1 MQIVLNFKTN
11 HVIVGFSTG
20 NVFSS
25 LEGIEFIWELKT
37 VEGVGS
43 VNAQSVLR

>member
-1 MQIVLNFKTN
+1 ML
-11 HVIVGFSTG
+11 VIVTVFVVFHRYSC

-43 VNAQSVLR
+43 VKAQSVLR